1 MDFDPVFGQGTDVTD
16 IVLIAVEESD
26 ERLRFG
32 EFSDLSLVDP
42 LPELAP
48 HGIEHHLGQGPES
61 RVLLDFGG
69 IETNAFP
76 SIVRIDVSLFLS
88 RGGTSFGPTA
98 GFFFDLEPR
107 VHVGFEESRALMV
120 EMPYFVYVL
129 NDVTFLYSHVE
140 FGGTP
145 GTHEDTFLIRMMTGM
160 RLVQKGFGNV
170 LFDAGTT

>member
-1 MDFDPVFGQGTDVTD
+1 M
-16 IVLIAVEESD
+16 
-26 ERLRFG
+26 RFG

-48 HGIEHHLGQGPES
+48 HGIEHHFGQGTES

-69 IETNAFP
+69 IETNAFL
-76 SIVRIDVSLFLS
+76 SIVRIDVGLFLS
-88 RGGTSFGPTA
+88 RGGTSFGPAA

-107 VHVGFEESRALMV
+107 FHIGFEESRALMV

-129 NDVTFLYSHVE
+129 DDVAFLYSHFE
-140 FGGTP
+140 FWGSP
-145 GTHEDTFLIRMMTGM
+145 GTNEGTFLVRVMTGM
-160 RLVQKGFGNV
+160 RLFQKGFGNV

>member
-16 IVLIAVEESD
+16 IVLIAVEELD
-26 ERLRFG
+26 ERLRVG
-32 EFSDLSLVDP
+32 EFSDLSLIDS
-42 LPELAP
+42 LSELAP
-48 HGIEHHLGQGPES
+48 HGIEHHLGQGTES

-69 IETNAFP
+69 IETNAFS
-76 SIVRIDVSLFLS
+76 SIIRIDVGLFLS
-88 RGGTSFGPTA
+88 RGGTSFGPAA

-107 VHVGFEESRALMV
+107 VHVGFEEPRTLMV

-140 FGGTP
+140 FGGAP
-145 GTHEDTFLIRMMTGM
+145 GTHEGTFFVRVMTGV
-160 RLVQKGFGNV
+160 RLFQKGFGNV